1 MMNPFAERVK
11 STIGKGL
18 PGTDVQWEMASSDR
32 MIKNYPK
39 QKNSGS
45 KIAAVLILLY
55 PVNGR
60 VHTVFIQRPVY
71 SGIHSG
77 QISFPG
83 GKVEA
88 ADKSIEATALR
99 EAAEE
104 TGVDPG
110 SVTILGTLT
119 PLYIYVSDTEVT
131 PVVGWC
137 DERPLFTIDEG
148 EVVHIIEADMT
159 SLANKS
165 IIREKPFIIRE
176 TEIEVKYFDYNGA
189 VIWGAT
195 AMILHE
201 LITII
206 ERESAG
212 FTL

>member
-1 MMNPFAERVK
+1 MNPYAQRVRRA
-11 STIGKGL
+11 IGLGL

-32 MIKNYPK
+32 MMQSYPR

-45 KIAAVLILLY
+45 RIAAVLILLY

-83 GKVEA
+83 GKVET
-88 ADKSIEATALR
+88 ADTSIEATALR

-104 TGVDPG
+104 TGVGPD

-119 PLYIYVSDTEVT
+119 PLYIHVSDTEVT

-137 DERPLFTIDEG
+137 DGQPQFTIDPG
-148 EVVHIIEADMT
+148 EVVHIIEAPLT
-159 SLANKS
+159 TLADKS
-165 IIREKPFIIRE
+165 IISERPFLVREKEII
-176 TEIEVKYFDYNGA
+176 VKYFDYNGA

-201 LITII
+201 LITIM

>member
-1 MMNPFAERVK
+1 MNPYAQRVK
-11 STIGKGL
+11 RAIGLGL

-32 MIKNYPK
+32 MMQNYPR
-39 QKNSGS
+39 QRNGDS

-55 PVNGR
+55 PVNG
-60 VHTVFIQRPVY
+60 TVCTTFIQRPVY
-71 SGIHSG
+71 NGIHSG

-88 ADKSIEATALR
+88 ADKNIEATALR

-137 DERPLFTIDEG
+137 DEQPRFTIDPG
-148 EVVHIIEADMT
+148 EVVHIIEAP
-159 SLANKS
+159 LATLSDKS
-165 IIREKPFIIRE
+165 IISERPFMVREK
-176 TEIEVKYFDYNGA
+176 EINVKYFDYNGA

-201 LITII
+201 LITILK
-206 ERESAG
+206 RENTG

>member
-1 MMNPFAERVK
+1 MNPFAERVRRA
-11 STIGKGL
+11 IGKGL
-18 PGTDVQWEMASSDR
+18 PGTEVQWEMASSDR
-32 MIKNYPK
+32 MMQNYPR

-55 PVNGR
+55 PVNGL
-60 VHTVFIQRPVY
+60 VHTLFIQRPVY
-71 SGIHSG
+71 NGIHSG

-88 ADKSIEATALR
+88 ADANIIATALR

-104 TGVDPG
+104 TGVEPD

-137 DERPLFTIDEG
+137 DEQPRFSIDAG
-148 EVVHIIEADMT
+148 EVVHIIEAPVPV
-159 SLANKS
+159 LADKS
-165 IIREKPFIIRE
+165 IISEKPFMVRE
-176 TEIEVKYFDYNGA
+176 TEINVKYFDYKGA

-201 LITII
+201 LLTILK
-206 ERESAG
+206 RENTG
-212 FTL
+212 FIV

>member
-1 MMNPFAERVK
+1 MNPFAERV
-11 STIGKGL
+11 SRAIGTGL
-18 PGTDVQWEMASSDR
+18 PGTEVQWEMASSDR
-32 MIKNYPK
+32 MIQNYPR

-83 GKVEA
+83 GKVEK
-88 ADKSIEATALR
+88 ADSSIIATALR
-99 EAAEE
+99 ETAEE
-104 TGVDPG
+104 TGVGPD

-137 DERPLFTIDEG
+137 DEQPRFTIDAV

-159 SLANKS
+159 SLADKS
-165 IIREKPFIIRE
+165 IIREKSFTIRD
-176 TEIEVKYFDYNGA
+176 TEINVKHFDYNGA

-201 LITII
+201 LITIM